1 MHVYFSGIGGTAIG
15 PLAMIAAQ
23 AGYEIT
29 GSDKQNSEYIDYL
42 RKNGLD
48 NIHIGQTEQ
57 QIEAVHKQT
66 PIDWLVYSSAV
77 EIENPDHPE
86 LVFARKNHIKTTKR
100 DELLNKI
107 IKDSGKKLVAISGT
121 HGKTTTTA
129 MAIWLFKKLGLRPSY
144 SVGAK
149 ISYGDMGHFDADSE
163 YFIYECDEF
172 DRNFLAFQPYMS
184 IIAGIDY
191 DHHEVFKTR
200 ADYEQAFSD
209 FLKQSENKVL
219 WLSDAQKLEFA
230 QDAEGLIVLDDDD
243 AILDALSI
251 PGQVNRKNAYLV
263 IMAANKLTGEPVESL
278 IEMMRSFPGVS
289 RRFEKIA
296 ANLHSDYAHTPAKIA
311 GALQMASEYSDDV
324 VVVYEPL
331 TDRRQH
337 YIKDDYKN
345 LFKGVKKLYW
355 VPSYLAREDKNQ
367 KILEPKELIAN
378 MENPEI
384 AEPAELD
391 ENLKQNIRKH
401 IAEGQLVICLS
412 GGGGNSLDEWLRAN
426 FARSKS
432 V

>member
-219 WLSDAQKLEFA
+219 WLSDAHKLEFA

-355 VPSYLAREDKNQ
+355 VPSYLAREDKSQ
-367 KILEPKELIAN
+367 KILEPKDLIKF
-378 MENPEI
+378 MDNPEI

-391 ENLKQNIRKH
+391 ENLKQNIQKH
-401 IAEGQLVICLS
+401 ITEGQLVICLS
-412 GGGGNSLDEWLRAN
+412 GGGGNSLDEWLRAS
-426 FARSKS
+426 FARSSK
-432 V
+432 